1 MLTTKNIQPRFLVS
15 VGYLNYNPGYQVE
28 QVIYDYARKYDIV
41 ILTDESLAL
50 PELITRY
57 VLDLESEKTLFRY
70 LDDHIV
76 TIEDGKNYLLD
87 VKKKIDETI
96 KDQDN

>member
-1 MLTTKNIQPRFLVS
+1 MIS
-15 VGYLNYNPGYQVE
+15 VGYLNYNPGYQIE

-57 VLDLESEKTLFRY
+57 VLDLESENSLFKHLDEHTVSIDEGKRY
-70 LDDHIV
+70 LL
-76 TIEDGKNYLLD
+76 E
-87 VKKKIDETI
+87 VKKKLDDITNL
-96 KDQDN
+96 QDNKGNE